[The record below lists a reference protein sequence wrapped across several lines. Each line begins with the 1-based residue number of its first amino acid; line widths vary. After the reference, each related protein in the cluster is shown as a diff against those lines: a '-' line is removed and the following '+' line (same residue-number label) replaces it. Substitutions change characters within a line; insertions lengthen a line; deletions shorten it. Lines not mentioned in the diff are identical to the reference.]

1 MSISLEKRISSFSRL
16 GSAFLVIANVLE
28 SPEAESSSEHMDLFN
43 IQRQCTVMNPW
54 FSKANIAFAFRN
66 WSYLLNEKSLSE
78 WLMSYKLSPGFDN
91 QARSIAVINAGN
103 IPLVGFHDFLSIL
116 ITGNRYIAKNASDD
130 KLLLPFVADLLI
142 NYEPEFKNYI
152 QFADRLSDFEAVI
165 ATGSNN
171 SSRYFEYY
179 FGKHPHV
186 IRKNRNGVAI
196 FDGEDT
202 KNFLNELGD
211 DVFRFYGLGCRNVSK
226 LYVPDGYDFDEFFKS
241 MYDRSEVMQHNK
253 YMNNFEH
260 HNAVLLLKQI
270 PFLQNGF
277 LILMENKAFAS
288 PVAVLNYEYYSDPAE
303 LKKHLIE
310 NRENIQCI
318 VSASQDLKTD
328 AELKSIIVDSG
339 KTQLP
344 GLSDYADG
352 VDTINFLLELNR
364 VN

>member
-1 MSISLEKRISSFSRL
+1 
-16 GSAFLVIANVLE
+16 
-28 SPEAESSSEHMDLFN
+28 
-43 IQRQCTVMNPW
+43 
-54 FSKANIAFAFRN
+54 
-66 WSYLLNEKSLSE
+66 
-78 WLMSYKLSPGFDN
+78 
-91 QARSIAVINAGN
+91 
-103 IPLVGFHDFLSIL
+103 
-116 ITGNRYIAKNASDD
+116 
-130 KLLLPFVADLLI
+130 
-142 NYEPEFKNYI
+142 
-152 QFADRLSDFEAVI
+152 
-165 ATGSNN
+165 
-171 SSRYFEYY
+171 
-179 FGKHPHV
+179 
-186 IRKNRNGVAI
+186 
-196 FDGEDT
+196 
-202 KNFLNELGD
+202 
-211 DVFRFYGLGCRNVSK
+211 
-226 LYVPDGYDFDEFFKS
+226 
-241 MYDRSEVMQHNK
+241 MQHNK